1 VSRAVATRQNQE
13 PAPGRSRSWVGRP
26 AVVTDDDVRALAI
39 DDASE
44 REPIVSRHTR
54 SSSQAE
60 VRRGS
65 VDGARSS
72 GQAVAPAHGRDCCGA
87 GRVFLSHYEPG
98 PCDSGGTGSMASRC
112 AESPPLGPPTG
123 WRRLHTPRP
132 AQGGPMRA
140 GVDDFSAGP
149 SRRGSAAHGWER
161 CLGEVMGARSTGR
174 RPSRRLDRRHIA
186 QSELLDRLFAEA
198 ELLDLSGHGHGQ
210 GVHEFPVAGD
220 LVGGDPPPAG
230 GG

>member
-1 VSRAVATRQNQE
+1 VPSTGPAIYSTSETR
-13 PAPGRSRSWVGRP
+13 
-26 AVVTDDDVRALAI
+26 
-39 DDASE
+39 
-44 REPIVSRHTR
+44 PIVSRHTR
-54 SSSQAE
+54 SSCQAE

-72 GQAVAPAHGRDCCGA
+72 GQAVAPAHGRDGCGA

-98 PCDSGGTGSMASRC
+98 PCDSGGAGSMASRC
-112 AESPPLGPPTG
+112 AEVPSARTADGVAPAAHASACPGRPDARRGRRFLSRTKPARLSSARLGAVPG
-123 WRRLHTPRP
+123 RGDGSAVERP
-132 AQGGPMRA
+132 A
-140 GVDDFSAGP
+140 S
-149 SRRGSAAHGWER
+149 
-161 CLGEVMGARSTGR
+161 
-174 RPSRRLDRRHIA
+174 SRRLDRRHVA
-186 QSELLDRLFAEA
+186 QSELLDRLLAEA